1 MVSIFFIVGSLAKSG
16 SIKKKTGMSTDS
28 PAFSFWSSKQKHW
41 ILLKYGATWPG
52 VTLYVAI
59 PIISAGPLFVAV

>member
-1 MVSIFFIVGSLAKSG
+1 MVSMFFIVGSLAKSG

-28 PAFSFWSSKQKHW
+28 PAFSFCSSKQKHW